1 MREIGSALTVRAR
14 LYRSWSLTIHGMK
27 IMASIQNSVGKNQ
40 NNGVSDVLVVQAVFN
55 KFLMAGCVPGVAP
68 LTLDGRCGGKTGNT
82 IISFQRGIVGTR
94 LLDHAE
100 LWNLTASDGPLKWA
114 VSEQPVTPP
123 ITGSQSVRWVKG
135 SLKCPLGATLLDD
148 GTKPY

>member
-1 MREIGSALTVRAR
+1 
-14 LYRSWSLTIHGMK
+14 
-27 IMASIQNSVGKNQ
+27 MASIQNSVGKNQ

-100 LWNLTASDGPLKWA
+100 LWNAHRLRW
-114 VSEQPVTPP
+114 P
-123 ITGSQSVRWVKG
+123 IKVGGIGTTGHPAHYRQSVCTLGKG
-135 SLKCPLGATLLDD
+135 LAQMPTWRNAAR
-148 GTKPY
+148 